1 MKQLNNLLFL
11 LLCFT
16 TSITSYAQFTVNE
29 RSIIYDKV
37 SDRYMV
43 SIPENAFGT
52 DYKAKIALDATT
64 GWSNLSIED
73 TDIADSY
80 SFKQVEGNKIY
91 KFHAQKGDK
100 EISGQLTFTFLPLLV
115 MEGTFGYDYAQGNI
129 SLLSP
134 DVAEP
139 TNSFVKIKWR
149 GGSTNT
155 ADKHKRNYKI
165 KTLNEN
171 GKKQEISLLGM
182 REDNN
187 WILDAGQ
194 VDLFRLRNRIATE
207 IWNDFSTKPYYV
219 SKEPKAK
226 SGVVGKVVEV
236 ILNNEYRGIYS
247 LTEAMDRKELKLKK
261 YDDKNQE
268 FHGQLWKISSWDK
281 STFWDIEKDYDN
293 TQETWHA
300 FETKYPDIEDVNPTD
315 YSPLYEAIDFV
326 ANSND
331 ETFKKEVANYFDIPV
346 IIDYQLFLET
356 LKPIDNC
363 GKNMYWGIYDV
374 AKDKKLTL
382 AIWDLDASVGQ
393 DWHCSTPLH
402 PDYVSP
408 DTELG
413 IKEAF
418 NLYTRLSTLN
428 VDNYNQK
435 VADRYHELRKTYFS
449 EENIISKYQSYYDM
463 LEKSGAASR
472 EESKWSKDSDI
483 GGYPL
488 NFKNEIEYI
497 KNWIINRLK
506 YLDATQFTL
515 STDISE
521 IHQEENTVQKNIY
534 NIMGQKVEKAYRG
547 LIIKNGKKFYTK
559 NNEQQ
564 IKYD

>member
-1 MKQLNNLLFL
+1 MKQLNHLLFL
-11 LLCFT
+11 LVCFA
-16 TSITSYAQFTVNE
+16 TSIPSFAQFTING
-29 RSIIYDKV
+29 RSVIYDKV
-37 SDRYMV
+37 SDTYMV

-52 DYKAKIALDATT
+52 DYEASIALDATAD
-64 GWSNLSIED
+64 WSNLSIEG

-80 SFKQVEGNKIY
+80 TFKQVEGNKIY
-91 KFHAQKGDK
+91 KIHAQEGEK
-100 EISGQLTFTFLPLLV
+100 EINTQLTFTFLPLLV

-134 DVAEP
+134 EAAEP
-139 TNSFVKIKWR
+139 TNSFVKVKWR

-165 KTLNEN
+165 KTLNEK

-187 WILDAGQ
+187 WIMDAGQ

-207 IWNDFSTKPYYV
+207 IWNDFATKPYYA

-226 SGVVGKVVEV
+226 SGVAGKVVEV

-268 FHGQLWKISSWDK
+268 FHGQLWKVSSWDK
-281 STFWDIEKDYDN
+281 AQFWEIDKDYDN

-300 FETKYPDIEDVNPTD
+300 FETKYPDIDDVNPTD

-331 ETFKKEVANYFDIPV
+331 ETFKKEVTDYFDIPV
-346 IIDYQLFLET
+346 LIDYQLFLET
-356 LKPIDNC
+356 LKPIDNS

-374 AKDKKLTL
+374 AKSKKLTL

-393 DWHCSTPLH
+393 DWQCSTPLH
-402 PDYVSP
+402 PEYVSP

-413 IKEAF
+413 IEKAF
-418 NLYTRLSTLN
+418 NLYKRLSTLN

-449 EENIISKYQSYYDM
+449 EENLIAKYQDYYDM
-463 LEKSGAASR
+463 LVKSGAASR
-472 EESKWSKDSDI
+472 EETKWSEDSDI

-488 NFKNEIEYI
+488 NFKEEIEYI
-497 KNWIINRLK
+497 KNWITKRLN
-506 YLDATQFTL
+506 YLDTTQFP
-515 STDISE
+515 SSSGI
-521 IHQEENTVQKNIY
+521 QTVSHEKGQAKNMATY
-534 NIMGQKVEKAYRG
+534 NMLGQKVNESYQGIK
-547 LIIKNGKKFYTK
+547 IINGKKYYIS
-559 NNEQQ
+559 Q
-564 IKYD
+564 

>member
-1 MKQLNNLLFL
+1 MKQLNYLLFL
-11 LLCFT
+11 LVCLV
-16 TSITSYAQFTVNE
+16 TSIPSFAQFTING
-29 RSIIYDKV
+29 RSVIYDKV
-37 SDRYMV
+37 SDTYMV

-52 DYKAKIALDATT
+52 DYEASIALDATA
-64 GWSNLSIED
+64 GWSNLSIEG
-73 TDIADSY
+73 TDIADNY
-80 SFKQVEGNKIY
+80 TFKQVEGNKIY
-91 KFHAQKGDK
+91 KIHAQEGDK
-100 EISGQLTFTFLPLLV
+100 EINTQLTFTFLPLLV

-134 DVAEP
+134 DAAEP
-139 TNSFVKIKWR
+139 TNSFAKVKWR

-165 KTLNEN
+165 KTLNEK

-194 VDLFRLRNRIATE
+194 IDLFRLRNRIATE
-207 IWNDFSTKPYYV
+207 IWNDFATKPYYA

-226 SGVVGKVVEV
+226 SGVTGKVVEV

-268 FHGQLWKISSWDK
+268 FHGQLWKVSSWDK
-281 STFWDIEKDYDN
+281 ATFWDIDKDYDN

-331 ETFKKEVANYFDIPV
+331 EAFKKEVGDYFDIPV
-346 IIDYQLFLET
+346 LIDYQLFQET
-356 LKPIDNC
+356 LKPVDNN

-374 AKDKKLTL
+374 AKSKKLTL

-393 DWHCSTPLH
+393 FWQCSTPLH
-402 PDYVSP
+402 PNRVFPNTD
-408 DTELG
+408 LG
-413 IKEAF
+413 VKDGF
-418 NLYTRLSTLN
+418 NLYHRLSSLN
-428 VDNYNQK
+428 VDNYNEK
-435 VADRYHELRKTYFS
+435 VANRYHELRKTYFS
-449 EENIISKYQSYYDM
+449 EENLISRYQGYYDM
-463 LEKSGAASR
+463 LVKSGAASR
-472 EESKWSKDSDI
+472 EETKWSEDSDI

-488 NFKNEIEYI
+488 NFKSEIEYI
-497 KNWIINRLK
+497 KNWIINRLN
-506 YLDATQFTL
+506 YLDTNQFPI
-515 STDISE
+515 STNISE
-521 IHQEENTVQKNIY
+521 IHQKESLSPKTTY
-534 NIMGQKVEKAYRG
+534 NMLGQKVGASYQG
-547 LIIKNGKKFYTK
+547 LKIKNGKKFYTTK
-559 NNEQQ
+559 
-564 IKYD
+564 

>member
-1 MKQLNNLLFL
+1 MKQLNYLLFL
-11 LLCFT
+11 LVCFV
-16 TSITSYAQFTVNE
+16 TSIPSFAQFTING
-29 RSIIYDKV
+29 RSVIYDKV
-37 SDRYMV
+37 SDTYMV

-52 DYKAKIALDATT
+52 DYEASIVLDATA
-64 GWSNLSIED
+64 GWNNLSIEG

-80 SFKQVEGNKIY
+80 TFKQVEGNKIY
-91 KFHAQKGDK
+91 KIHAQEGEK
-100 EISGQLTFTFLPLLV
+100 EINTQLTFTFLPLLV

-134 DVAEP
+134 DAAEP
-139 TNSFVKIKWR
+139 TNSFAKVKWR

-165 KTLNEN
+165 KTLNEK

-187 WILDAGQ
+187 WIMDAGQ
-194 VDLFRLRNRIATE
+194 VDLFRLRNRITTE
-207 IWNDFSTKPYYV
+207 IWNDFATKPYYA

-226 SGVVGKVVEV
+226 SGVAGKVVEV

-268 FHGQLWKISSWDK
+268 FHGQLWKVSSWDK
-281 STFWDIEKDYDN
+281 AQFWNIDKDYDN

-300 FETKYPDIEDVNPTD
+300 FETKYPDIDDVNPTD

-331 ETFKKEVANYFDIPV
+331 ETFKKEVADYFDIPV
-346 IIDYQLFLET
+346 LIDYQLFLET
-356 LKPIDNC
+356 LKPIDNS

-374 AKDKKLTL
+374 AKSKKLTL

-393 DWHCSTPLH
+393 DWQCSTPLH
-402 PDYVSP
+402 PEYVSP

-413 IKEAF
+413 IEKAF
-418 NLYTRLSTLN
+418 NLYKRLSTLN

-435 VADRYHELRKTYFS
+435 VSDRYHELRKTYFS
-449 EENIISKYQSYYDM
+449 EENLISKYQDYYNM
-463 LEKSGAASR
+463 LVKSGAASR
-472 EESKWSKDSDI
+472 EENKWSEDSDI

-488 NFKNEIEYI
+488 NFKEEIEYI
-497 KNWIINRLK
+497 KNWIINRLN
-506 YLDATQFTL
+506 YLDTNQFPI
-515 STDISE
+515 STHISE
-521 IHQEENTVQKNIY
+521 IHQEENTVQKPIY
-534 NIMGQKVEKAYRG
+534 NMLGQKVGTSYQG
-547 LIIKNGKKFYTK
+547 LKIKNGKKFYT
-559 NNEQQ
+559 
-564 IKYD
+564 IK

>member
-1 MKQLNNLLFL
+1 MKQLNYLLFL
-11 LLCFT
+11 LVCFA
-16 TSITSYAQFTVNE
+16 TSIPSFAQFTING
-29 RSIIYDKV
+29 RSVIYDKV
-37 SDRYMV
+37 SDTYMV

-52 DYKAKIALDATT
+52 DYEASIALDATAD
-64 GWSNLSIED
+64 WSNLSIEG

-80 SFKQVEGNKIY
+80 TFKQVEGNKIY
-91 KFHAQKGDK
+91 KIHAQEGEK
-100 EISGQLTFTFLPLLV
+100 EINTQLTFTFLPLLV

-134 DVAEP
+134 EAAEP
-139 TNSFVKIKWR
+139 TNSFVKVKWR

-165 KTLNEN
+165 KTLNEK

-207 IWNDFSTKPYYV
+207 IWNDFATKPYYT

-226 SGVVGKVVEV
+226 SGVAGKVVEV

-247 LTEAMDRKELKLKK
+247 LTETMDRKELKLKK

-268 FHGQLWKISSWDK
+268 FHGQLWKVSSWDK
-281 STFWDIEKDYDN
+281 AQFWEIDKDYDN

-300 FETKYPDIEDVNPTD
+300 FETKYPDIDDVNPTD

-331 ETFKKEVANYFDIPV
+331 ETFKKEVGNYFDIPV
-346 IIDYQLFLET
+346 LIDYQLFLET
-356 LKPIDNC
+356 LKPIDNS

-374 AKDKKLTL
+374 AKSKKLTL

-402 PDYVSP
+402 PDYILP
-408 DTELG
+408 NTDLG
-413 IKEAF
+413 VKDGF
-418 NLYTRLSTLN
+418 NLYHRLSSLN
-428 VDNYNQK
+428 VDNYNEK
-435 VADRYHELRKTYFS
+435 VASRYQELRKTYFS
-449 EENIISKYQSYYDM
+449 EENLISRYQDYYDM
-463 LEKSGAASR
+463 LVKSGAASR
-472 EESKWSKDSDI
+472 EECKWSKDSDI

-488 NFKNEIEYI
+488 NFKSEIEYI
-497 KNWIINRLK
+497 KNWIINRLN
-506 YLDATQFTL
+506 YLDTNQFPV
-515 STDISE
+515 STNISE
-521 IHQEENTVQKNIY
+521 IHQKESLSTKTTY
-534 NIMGQKVEKAYRG
+534 NMLGQKVGASYQG
-547 LIIKNGKKFYTK
+547 LKIKNGKKFYTTK
-559 NNEQQ
+559 
-564 IKYD
+564 

>member
-1 MKQLNNLLFL
+1 MKRLYCLFIII
-11 LLCFT
+11 LCLAI
-16 TSITSYAQFTVNE
+16 SISCYAQFTINGKH
-29 RSIIYDKV
+29 IIYDKQN
-37 SDRYMV
+37 DTYMAC
-43 SIPENAFGT
+43 IPEDAFGK
-52 DYKAKIALDATT
+52 DYEAIILLDIASD
-64 GWSNLSIED
+64 WSDLSID
-73 TDIADSY
+73 GTQIAYSY
-80 SFKQVEGNKIY
+80 TFKQVEGNKLYSI
-91 KFHAQKGDK
+91 HARKGNK
-100 EISGQLTFTFLPLLV
+100 EINTKITFTFLPLLV
-115 MEGTFGYDYAQGNI
+115 LQGSFGYDYAQGSMSLYSSDATEPTI
-129 SLLSP
+129 SLIK
-134 DVAEP
+134 A
-139 TNSFVKIKWR
+139 KWR

-207 IWNDFSTKPYYV
+207 IWNQFASKPYYANE
-219 SKEPKAK
+219 EPKAK
-226 SGVVGKVVEV
+226 SGVAGKVVEV

-247 LTEAMDRKELKLKK
+247 LTETMDRKELKLGK
-261 YDDKNQE
+261 YDDKSQV
-268 FHGQLWKISSWDK
+268 FHGQLWKVSSWDK

-293 TQETWHA
+293 SQETWHA

-331 ETFKKEVANYFDIPV
+331 DTFKKEVRDYFDIPV
-346 IIDYQLFLET
+346 LIDYQIFLEV

-374 AKDKKLTL
+374 AQNKKLTL

-408 DTELG
+408 NTELG

-449 EENIISKYQSYYDM
+449 EENLISKYQNYYDM
-463 LEKSGAASR
+463 LVKSGAASR
-472 EESKWSKDSDI
+472 EENKWSEDSDI
-483 GGYPL
+483 GNYPL
-488 NFKNEIEYI
+488 NFKNEIDYI
-497 KNWIINRLK
+497 KNWITHRLN
-506 YLDATQFTL
+506 YLDTTQFPN
-515 STDISE
+515 STNIPN
-521 IHQEENTVQKNIY
+521 INQEGYRQHNTIY
-534 NIMGQKVEKAYRG
+534 NILGQKDENINKG
-547 LIIKNGKKFYTK
+547 LKIKNGKKFYTT
-559 NNEQQ
+559 NN
-564 IKYD
+564 K

>member
-16 TSITSYAQFTVNE
+16 TNITSYAQFTINE

-64 GWSNLSIED
+64 GWSNLSIEG

-100 EISGQLTFTFLPLLV
+100 EINGQLTFTFLPLLV
-115 MEGTFGYDYAQGNI
+115 MEGTFEYDYAQGNI

-165 KTLNEN
+165 KTLNEK
-171 GKKQEISLLGM
+171 GKSQDISLLGM

-207 IWNDFSTKPYYV
+207 IWNDFVTKPYYT

-226 SGVVGKVVEV
+226 SGVAGKVVEV

-268 FHGQLWKISSWDK
+268 FHGQLWKVSSWDK

-356 LKPIDNC
+356 LKTIDNC

-449 EENIISKYQSYYDM
+449 EENLISKYQSYYDM
-463 LEKSGAASR
+463 LVKSGAASR

-488 NFKNEIEYI
+488 NFEKEIEYI
-497 KNWIINRLK
+497 KNWIIERLK
-506 YLDATQFTL
+506 YLDTTQFPTINGIQKAQYLKQTKTTQTYNTL
-515 STDISE
+515 GVKV
-521 IHQEENTVQKNIY
+521 NTSYKGI
-534 NIMGQKVEKAYRG
+534 K
-547 LIIKNGKKFYTK
+547 IINGKKY
-559 NNEQQ
+559 NISQ
-564 IKYD
+564 

>member
-1 MKQLNNLLFL
+1 MA
-11 LLCFT
+11 C
-16 TSITSYAQFTVNE
+16 
-29 RSIIYDKV
+29 
-37 SDRYMV
+37 
-43 SIPENAFGT
+43 IPEDAFGK
-52 DYKAKIALDATT
+52 DYEAIILLDIASD
-64 GWSNLSIED
+64 WSDLSID
-73 TDIADSY
+73 GTQIAYSY
-80 SFKQVEGNKIY
+80 TFKQVEGNKLYSI
-91 KFHAQKGDK
+91 HARKGNK
-100 EISGQLTFTFLPLLV
+100 EINTKITFTFLPLLV
-115 MEGTFGYDYAQGNI
+115 LQGSFGYDYAQGSMSLYSSDATEPTI
-129 SLLSP
+129 SLIK
-134 DVAEP
+134 A
-139 TNSFVKIKWR
+139 KWR

-207 IWNDFSTKPYYV
+207 IWNQFASKPYYANE
-219 SKEPKAK
+219 EPKAK
-226 SGVVGKVVEV
+226 SGVAGKVVEV

-247 LTEAMDRKELKLKK
+247 LTETMDRKELKLGK
-261 YDDKNQE
+261 YDDKSQV
-268 FHGQLWKISSWDK
+268 FHGQLWKVSSWDK

-293 TQETWHA
+293 SQETWHA

-331 ETFKKEVANYFDIPV
+331 DTFKKEVRDYFDIPV
-346 IIDYQLFLET
+346 LIDYQIFLEV

-374 AKDKKLTL
+374 AQNKKLTL

-408 DTELG
+408 NTELG

-435 VADRYHELRKTYFS
+435 VADRYHELRKTYLS
-449 EENIISKYQSYYDM
+449 EENLISKYQSYYDM
-463 LEKSGAASR
+463 LVKSGAASR

-488 NFKNEIEYI
+488 NFEKEIEYI
-497 KNWIINRLK
+497 KNWIIERLK
-506 YLDATQFTL
+506 YLDTTQFPTINGIQKAQYL
-515 STDISE
+515 KQTKTT
-521 IHQEENTVQKNIY
+521 QTYNMLGVKVNTSYKGI
-534 NIMGQKVEKAYRG
+534 K
-547 LIIKNGKKFYTK
+547 IINGKKY
-559 NNEQQ
+559 N
-564 IKYD
+564 ISL